1 MLPVVSKNTNELKT
15 SSPGRFGI
23 DVSTLDLPMGTR
35 ILGHEYAG
43 PAVLRKRSI
52 SRYHWMPKGL
62 NCPRKAMWRRHSNT
76 RSSWA
81 YFEN

>member
-1 MLPVVSKNTNELKT
+1 MAAKRS
-15 SSPGRFGI
+15 
-23 DVSTLDLPMGTR
+23 
-35 ILGHEYAG
+35 GHEEEAVSLMVG
-43 PAVLRKRSI
+43 MLRLDRNSRSAKLPSVKTVGVLRKKSI

-81 YFEN
+81 HFEN